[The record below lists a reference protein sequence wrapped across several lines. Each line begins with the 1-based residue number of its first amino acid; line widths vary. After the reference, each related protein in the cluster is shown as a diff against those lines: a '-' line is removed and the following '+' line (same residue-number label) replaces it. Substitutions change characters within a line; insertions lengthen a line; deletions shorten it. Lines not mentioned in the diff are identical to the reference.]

1 MDIFS
6 FKREHSETTSPN
18 RSPITEK
25 RKSSDAEEISSHP
38 VEKSEANES
47 VLGSKI
53 AVTDFLGALD
63 KAVLIKEEGN
73 TLFRNGEYKEAV
85 FKYYE
90 AIDYV
95 SNHVSKQIGLEEY
108 EKFKLS
114 IITNLVM
121 CFYKSGDYSATQL
134 QCEEGFKL
142 YPENI
147 KLRFYYGLALAKQQN
162 YDKAI
167 YALNQALRLDPS
179 NSEISSAIHSLQQEM
194 RSTHQEMQGIFS
206 QKEKLKSYK
215 KYWIL
220 GGIITTTAF
229 AGLYLYKRRRSN

>member
-1 MDIFS
+1 MDILS
-6 FKREHSETTSPN
+6 FKRGHSETTSPN

-25 RKSSDAEEISSHP
+25 RKKSDAEEITNLP
-38 VEKSEANES
+38 VEKQN
-47 VLGSKI
+47 VLGTEMTK
-53 AVTDFLGALD
+53 TDFLEALD
-63 KAVLIKEEGN
+63 KAILIKEEGN
-73 TLFRNGEYKEAV
+73 AFFRNGEYKEAV
-85 FKYYE
+85 LKYYE

-95 SNHVSKQIGLEEY
+95 VNHASKQIGLEEY

-147 KLRFYYGLALAKQQN
+147 KLKFYYGLALAKQQN
-162 YDKAI
+162 YNRAI
-167 YALNQALRLDPS
+167 QALNEALRLDPS
-179 NSEISSAIHSLQQEM
+179 NSEISSTIHLLQQEM

-206 QKEKLKSYK
+206 QKEKLRSYK

-220 GGIITTTAF
+220 GGIITTTAI